1 MLGALLAGGLAARLG
16 LEIQRLLFEPGG
28 PIDLLLYHRLI
39 QSWFAGVPIYDS
51 AEAVH
56 PPALFLLLWPIY
68 GALPAAA
75 TRWLYV
81 ATTLPVLAAFVGILL
96 REAGPAGLWHRA
108 LLGALIVGCYPTAI
122 TIGIGQSTLYVLL
135 AALAGTL
142 LLLREPPGV
151 ARDALATGLFLIALI
166 KPNLAVPFFW
176 VIAFR
181 PGAARPVV
189 LAAIAYLAATAAS
202 MALHGTGIDA
212 VRALIAQWYARGEGG
227 FTTTGYGNLH
237 AWLGDLDLDAWLL
250 PASGLAFS
258 AHGAWSW
265 RHREADA
272 WTQIGVA
279 AIVARLWAYHRLY
292 DDLLLILPLIAL
304 YRLAR
309 SDPRARGAGELFA
322 IGCLALLAPITPV
335 VEHASWALV
344 ALWLAQLGYL
354 ARRARVERRIYR
366 GVKVATGRISS
377 SSETPPW
384 RKAP

>member
-1 MLGALLAGGLAARLG
+1 VAGGLAARLG

-68 GALPAAA
+68 GWLSAEV
-75 TRWLYV
+75 TRWLYA
-81 ATTLPVLAAFVGILL
+81 ATTLPVLAVFVGMSL
-96 REAGPAGLWHRA
+96 REAGSAGLRDRA

-122 TIGIGQSTLYVLL
+122 TIGIGQITLYIML
-135 AALAGTL
+135 ATLAGTL
-142 LLLREPPGV
+142 LVLREPPGA
-151 ARDALATGLFLIALI
+151 ARDALATGLFLVALI

-181 PGAARPVV
+181 PGSSRPVV
-189 LAAIAYLAATAAS
+189 LAVIAYLAATAAS
-202 MALHGTGIDA
+202 IALHGTGIDA

-227 FTTTGYGNLH
+227 FATTGYGNIH
-237 AWLGDLDLDAWLL
+237 AWLGDMNLDAWLL
-250 PASGLAFS
+250 PASGLVFAV
-258 AHGAWSW
+258 HGAWSW

-309 SDPRARGAGELFA
+309 SDPPARGAGTLLA
-322 IGCLALLAPITPV
+322 IGCVALLAPITPV

-344 ALWLAQLGYL
+344 ALWFLQLGYL
-354 ARRARVERRIYR
+354 ARRAVVERSYR
-366 GVKVATGRISS
+366 GRVSAS
-377 SSETPPW
+377 
-384 RKAP
+384 

>member
-1 MLGALLAGGLAARLG
+1 VAIGLAARLG
-16 LEIQRLLFEPGG
+16 LEIRRLLFEPGG
-28 PIDLLLYHRLI
+28 PIDLLLYRRLI

-56 PPALFLLLWPIY
+56 PPALFLLLWPVY
-68 GALPAAA
+68 GALSASG
-75 TRWLYV
+75 TRWLYA
-81 ATTLPVLAAFVGILL
+81 ATTLPVLAVFVAILL
-96 REAGPAGLWHRA
+96 REAGSAGLRDRA
-108 LLGALIVGCYPTAI
+108 LLGALIVGCYPVAI
-122 TIGIGQSTLYVLL
+122 TIGIGQITLFILL

-142 LLLREPPGV
+142 LVLHEPPGA

-181 PGAARPVV
+181 PGSARPVV
-189 LAAIAYLAATAAS
+189 LAVIAYFAATAAS
-202 MALHGTGIDA
+202 IALHGTGIDA
-212 VRALIAQWYARGEGG
+212 VRALIVQWYARGEGG

-237 AWLGDLDLDAWLL
+237 AWLGDLELDAWLL
-250 PASGLAFS
+250 PASGLVFAL
-258 AHGAWSW
+258 HGVWSW

-309 SDPRARGAGELFA
+309 SDLPARGAGALFA

-335 VEHASWALV
+335 VEHASWVLV
-344 ALWLAQLGYL
+344 ALWFLQLGYL
-354 ARRARVERRIYR
+354 AWRAGVERRIYR
-366 GVKVATGRISS
+366 GVRVATGRISS

-384 RKAP
+384 RNAP

>member
-1 MLGALLAGGLAARLG
+1 MAAGLAARLG
-16 LEIQRLLFEPGG
+16 VEIHRLLFEPGG

-56 PPALFLLLWPIY
+56 PPGLFLLLWPVY
-68 GALPAAA
+68 GALPAGA
-75 TRWLYV
+75 TRWLYA
-81 ATTLPVLAAFVGILL
+81 ATTLPVLAVFAGILL
-96 REAGPAGLWHRA
+96 REAGSAGLRDRA
-108 LLGALIVGCYPTAI
+108 LLGAVIVGCYPVAI
-122 TIGIGQSTLYVLL
+122 TIGIGQITLFVLL
-135 AALAGTL
+135 AAIAGTL
-142 LLLREPPGV
+142 LVLREPPGV
-151 ARDALATGLFLIALI
+151 VRDALATGLFLVALI

-181 PGAARPVV
+181 AGAARPVV
-189 LAAIAYLAATAAS
+189 LAVIAYLAATALS
-202 MALHGTGIDA
+202 IALHGTGIDA
-212 VRALIAQWYARGEGG
+212 VRALIAQWYARGSGG

-250 PASGLAFS
+250 PASGLVFAL
-258 AHGAWSW
+258 HGGWSW

-309 SDPRARGAGELFA
+309 SDFPSRGAGALFA

-335 VEHASWALV
+335 VEHASWVLV
-344 ALWLAQLGYL
+344 ALWFLQLGYL
-354 ARRARVERRIYR
+354 AWRAGVERSIYR
-366 GVKVATGRISS
+366 GVRVATGRISS